1 MYWEQEIETI
11 SQKAL
16 RELQLEKLIKTV
28 AQAYKSPFY
37 KKRLDS
43 AGIKP
48 ESIQSLSDLKKIPFT
63 TKDDLRSAYP
73 DLMVAAPKNEMVRMH
88 SSSGTTGQATVIFF
102 TRKDLSTWT
111 NLVSRSLYMAG
122 MRPGDAFQN
131 MMSYGLFTGGL
142 GFHYG
147 AEALGAMVIPAG
159 GGNTQKQISLI
170 KDFKVAFLH
179 ITPSYALHLA
189 DELEAMKIKPA
200 SLGLKGLFVGAEP
213 HSEPIRKK
221 IEELYQAPVFNSYGL
236 SEMNGP
242 GVGFECEYR
251 QDIHIWEDSYI
262 LEIINPETGEAMP
275 AGATGE
281 LVLTCLVRE
290 GMPILRYRT
299 KDLTFL
305 HEEPCPCGRNH
316 ARIGRILGRS
326 DDMMIIKGINVFPS
340 QIEHVLMN
348 IPEVGNNYQIVIGRG
363 ENHLD
368 NITVKVEIYNKV
380 FHGDLRELKK
390 IQKNI
395 QHALKE
401 EILIHPE
408 VELMEPGSLPVSQG
422 KAVRVIDERR
432 L

>member
-11 SQKAL
+11 SKQAL
-16 RELQLEKLIKTV
+16 RELQQEKLIKTV

-37 KKRLDS
+37 KKRFDS
-43 AGIKP
+43 VGLKP
-48 ESIQSLSDLKKIPFT
+48 EHIQTLNDLQKIPFT

-102 TRKDLSTWT
+102 TRKDLSSWT

-147 AEALGAMVIPAG
+147 AENLGAMVIPAG
-159 GGNTQKQISLI
+159 GGNTLKQISLI

-189 DELEAMKIKPA
+189 DELEGMKIKPA

-242 GVGFECEYR
+242 GVGFECEHR

-262 LEIINPETGEAMP
+262 LEIINPET
-275 AGATGE
+275 
-281 LVLTCLVRE
+281 
-290 GMPILRYRT
+290 
-299 KDLTFL
+299 
-305 HEEPCPCGRNH
+305 
-316 ARIGRILGRS
+316 
-326 DDMMIIKGINVFPS
+326 
-340 QIEHVLMN
+340 
-348 IPEVGNNYQIVIGRG
+348 
-363 ENHLD
+363 
-368 NITVKVEIYNKV
+368 
-380 FHGDLRELKK
+380 
-390 IQKNI
+390 
-395 QHALKE
+395 
-401 EILIHPE
+401 
-408 VELMEPGSLPVSQG
+408 
-422 KAVRVIDERR
+422 
-432 L
+432 